1 MLVRGPGGPSG
12 ETAGRTTTPR
22 TTTAAGTPIG
32 TGGHSI
38 TGELITTTRCGN
50 NCENKLY
57 LQERDPTIEMIND
70 IFMMIVIIF
79 YYLQIQRGRTYY
91 SAGYQDDYASFRSSL
106 EGLPNF
112 FILRG
117 GTFY

>member
-1 MLVRGPGGPSG
+1 MRR
-12 ETAGRTTTPR
+12 TNRRNYKTNNYNRNRRTYYGRK
-22 TTTAAGTPIG
+22 
-32 TGGHSI
+32 
-38 TGELITTTRCGN
+38 N
-50 NCENKLY
+50 NNNQVSFVKNKLY
-57 LQERDPTIEMIND
+57 LEERRPTIEMINY

-91 SAGYQDDYASFRSSL
+91 SSGYQDDYASFRSSL